1 MAIET
6 LPSNGEDYAPTI
18 PDKRLFLR
26 KDNENAAG
34 EDQPLTFEQVDNN
47 FELLRAK
54 INELVA
60 KVNELDS

>member
-6 LPSNGEDYAPTI
+6 LASNGDDYANSI
-18 PDKRLFLR
+18 ADKRINLR
-26 KDNENAAG
+26 KDNEDSEGN
-34 EDQPLTFEQVDNN
+34 DISLTFEQLDNN

-54 INELVA
+54 INELVV